1 MLQIEASLGII
12 NVYSTREWEKMMNLA
27 FFSWIFAF
35 TERRSTIEIE
45 ELNSLKF
52 VTKNDIFSAKK

>member
-1 MLQIEASLGII
+1 MGKNDELS
-12 NVYSTREWEKMMNLA
+12 N

-52 VTKNDIFSAKK
+52 VTKNDIIFQQKNRTIEVS